1 MTAAAHI
8 RPARAGDEPA
18 MSALDRATVFSGH
31 WSDSDYSDLLANR
44 CGVLLKAECEGS
56 LAGFLAGRI
65 AAPDAELDNLAVAE
79 AFRRRG
85 IGGALLAAF
94 LARVKAAG
102 CTAVFLEVNERNCGA
117 LEFYGRAG
125 FAPCGRRVK
134 FYSGTDDAVLMRYD
148 CA

>member
-8 RPARAGDEPA
+8 CAARAGDESA
-18 MSALDRATVFSGH
+18 LAALDRAAGFSGH
-31 WSDSDYSDLLANR
+31 WSDSGYSDLLTNR
-44 CGVLLKAECEGS
+44 FGVLLKAECEGA

-65 AAPDAELDNLAVAE
+65 LAPDAELDNLAVAE

-94 LARVKAAG
+94 LARATAAG

-117 LEFYGRAG
+117 LEFYARAG

-148 CA
+148 CV